1 MKYSQW
7 IGIAAAALLAWAC
20 YLPWVSIPS
29 IPNIITGMDATGTHF
44 GKPGKLHLIICG
56 IATLLF
62 AIPRVWAKRTNWVF
76 CMIGFAWAL
85 RNLLLFTR
93 CELGT
98 CPQIRVGLI
107 LVLIASV
114 IMLAASLL
122 PDLKLKPKNNPQ

>member
-1 MKYSQW
+1 
-7 IGIAAAALLAWAC
+7 
-20 YLPWVSIPS
+20 
-29 IPNIITGMDATGTHF
+29 MDASGTNF

-85 RNLLLFTR
+85 RNMLLFTR

-98 CPQIRVGLI
+98 CPKVSIGLV
-107 LVLIASV
+107 LVLIFSLV
-114 IMLAASLL
+114 MLACSLL
-122 PDLKLKPKNNPQ
+122 PDLKVKSKVK

>member
-7 IGIAAAALLAWAC
+7 LGVAAAAVIVLGC
-20 YLPWVSIPS
+20 YLPWITIPS
-29 IPNIITGMDATGTHF
+29 VSNIITGMDASGTNF
-44 GKPGKLHLIICG
+44 GKPGKLHLIICS

-85 RNLLLFTR
+85 RNMLLFTR

-98 CPQIRVGLI
+98 CPKVSIGLV
-107 LVLIASV
+107 LVLIFSLV
-114 IMLAASLL
+114 MLACSLL
-122 PDLKLKPKNNPQ
+122 PDLKVKSKVK